1 MSAGRKKAS
10 GIKPGD
16 MVQVGGGVPPA
27 KKGKPAAKSQ
37 PKSPA
42 KKAATKKA
50 SAEAPPKVVEKTEP
64 PALTDRQRMFVAEY
78 LVDLNAT
85 QAAIRAGYS
94 QKTAAQIGAENLRK
108 PEIEAAI
115 GAAMKAREQRT
126 QITADRVLQ
135 ELGRLA
141 FSDIRKLYNADG
153 SMKLPHELDDDAAA
167 ALSGIDVTE
176 EFTGKGDEREL
187 AGFTKKAKVFDK
199 GAALTLAMRH
209 LGMLKDKVALGGAE
223 DMPPIRNE
231 VTGELKISPSEA
243 YMRMLGKR

>member
-10 GIKPGD
+10 GLKPGD
-16 MVQVGGGVPPA
+16 MVKVGGGVPPV
-27 KKGKPAAKSQ
+27 KKAKPAAKK
-37 PKSPA
+37 PAAKKAPA
-42 KKAATKKA
+42 KKV
-50 SAEAPPKVVEKTEP
+50 SPKVVEKAEP
-64 PALTDRQRMFVAEY
+64 PQLTDRQRMFVAEY

-94 QKTAAQIGAENLRK
+94 AKTAEQQGPRLLGNVGVS
-108 PEIEAAI
+108 AAI
-115 GAAMKAREQRT
+115 EAAMKAREQRT

-141 FSDIRKLYNADG
+141 FSDIRKLYNEDG

-209 LGMLKDKVALGGAE
+209 LGMLKDKVAVGGAD

-231 VTGELKISPSEA
+231 VTGQLTISPSEA